1 MKRLLLLFIF
11 SLPVMAFAQEQS
23 IGLRLGEPLSITY
36 KTFIEEK
43 ISLEAMIGRGS
54 SNSSSYYRRVFD
66 NNKPAPGSFYVNHSS
81 GGGLSL
87 NGRVAYHEDVT
98 SEFDITE
105 GKLLAYGGAGLQLRS
120 MSVEYA
126 YYETP
131 DASILRYENRNN
143 VDFGPEVFGGG
154 EYYLE
159 ELPITVFAE
168 IGLMMEIVDRPGHIK
183 LQGGLGVR
191 YLF

>member
-1 MKRLLLLFIF
+1 MKRLLLLVIF

-120 MSVEYA
+120 VGVEYA

-131 DASILRYENRNN
+131 DADILRYESRNN

>member
-1 MKRLLLLFIF
+1 MKRLLLLVIF

-131 DASILRYENRNN
+131 DANILRYENRNN

-183 LQGGLGVR
+183 MQGGLGVR